1 MQNRVKNKDN
11 CEKMLVFQY
20 FFKKG
25 EYMSDNYIIEMLN
38 ITKEFPGIIANDNVT
53 NNLL

>member
-20 FFKKG
+20 FFKKVRFL
-25 EYMSDNYIIEMLN
+25 YD
-38 ITKEFPGIIANDNVT
+38 
-53 NNLL
+53 